1 MEKFLDVLP
10 IILLAMSQLMQVVII
25 MDLNRRTKM
34 LEKKVK
40 AIQDYIY
47 WEQEDEYAE
56 GPASR
61 SPG

>member
-56 GPASR
+56 G
-61 SPG
+61 

>member
-1 MEKFLDVLP
+1 MKEFLNVLP
-10 IILLAMSQLMQVVII
+10 IILLAMGQLMHVVII

-47 WEQEDEYAE
+47 WEQTEDEYAE
-56 GPASR
+56 G
-61 SPG
+61 

>member
-47 WEQEDEYAE
+47 WEQPEDEYAE
-56 GPASR
+56 G
-61 SPG
+61 